1 MRAAGSMLVAALLTA
16 GAAHAQHQ
24 LITVQMQCRDLSASG
39 NFIMA
44 NETYLNGMA
53 CHPVQEAGNA
63 SANVAVYEVAA
74 EAKPATSASESSFAA
89 STYANGSVSA
99 LSSGQAASQLESFS
113 VYIEPMQGF
122 DNYLAAAFKKKSVPL
137 SPVINESRAA
147 YAVQV
152 YWPGN
157 HAETINASLKSS
169 HADAPPT
176 LQLVDRK
183 SGAVLFAYV
192 LDKNNTWR
200 GEQATAEAFA
210 SHVKESIGSK

>member
-53 CHPVQEAGNA
+53 CHPTQEAGSA
-63 SANVAVYEVAA
+63 GANVAVYEVAA
-74 EAKPATSASESSFAA
+74 ESKTATSASESSFAA
-89 STYANGSVSA
+89 PAYASGSVSA
-99 LSSGQAASQLESFS
+99 SSGPAASQLESFS
-113 VYIEPMQGF
+113 VYIAPMQGF

-183 SGAVLFAYV
+183 SGAVVFAYV

-200 GEQATAEAFA
+200 GEQATAEVFA
-210 SHVKESIGSK
+210 SHVKENIGGK